1 MKKTIPAISIII
13 PMYNVEK
20 YIGECLDSILA
31 QTFTDY
37 EVIIVDDCSTDKSCD
52 VVESYMKKFNKK
64 SEDKLQLI
72 RSKKNSGG
80 CPGVP
85 RNTGLRMSCGE
96 YILFVD
102 SDDAI
107 VSDALETLSRLAK
120 KFNADVIHCEKY
132 FQAEGDTVTTDKKL
146 LTERSGELTE
156 FVTKPTF
163 ISDKLEDRVRD
174 FGNFKMIGYTCNNFI
189 KRRLIV
195 ENDIKFPA
203 LRAGED
209 HIFTFFLLS
218 FAKNILRVPYT
229 FYVYRNTDAGITHGK
244 NLSVEK
250 LIHRWT
256 ESLFKGTGIL
266 DKFMNEFEVLK
277 NNSEL
282 KYLVFASFLQY
293 HVINLLNVYAQIPAH
308 RLDDLIRQELS
319 EVEDKTALTAFLF
332 NRMEFLTI
340 NNIRMQNHIKQQAAQ
355 IQQLQSQLNS
365 K

>member
-1 MKKTIPAISIII
+1 MKKVIPAISIII

-37 EVIIVDDCSTDKSCD
+37 EVIIVDDCSTDKSCE

-72 RSKKNSGG
+72 RSKKNSGAA
-80 CPGVP
+80 CA
-85 RNTGLRMSCGE
+85 RNIGLRVSLGE

-107 VSDALETLSRLAK
+107 ISDALETLFRLAQ

-132 FQAEGDTVTTDKKL
+132 FQAEGDTVTTNKTL
-146 LTERSGELTE
+146 LKERSGELTE

-163 ISDKLEDRVRD
+163 ISDKLGDRVRD
-174 FGNFKMIGYTCNNFI
+174 FGNYKMIGYTCNNFI
-189 KRRLIV
+189 KRRFIV
-195 ENDIKFPA
+195 ENDIKFPI

-209 HIFTFFLLS
+209 HVFTFFLLCL
-218 FAKNILRVPYT
+218 AKNILRVPYT
-229 FYVYRNTDAGITHGK
+229 FYVYRNTEAGITHGR

-250 LIHRWT
+250 MIHRWT
-256 ESLFKGTGIL
+256 DSLFKGTGIL
-266 DKFMNEFEVLK
+266 DKFMNEFEVLR
-277 NNSEL
+277 NNFEL

-293 HVINLLNVYAQIPAH
+293 HVINLLNVYAQIPAYS
-308 RLDDLIRQELS
+308 LDSLIRQELS

-332 NRMEFLTI
+332 NRMQSLTI

-355 IQQLQSQLNS
+355 IQQLQNQLNA